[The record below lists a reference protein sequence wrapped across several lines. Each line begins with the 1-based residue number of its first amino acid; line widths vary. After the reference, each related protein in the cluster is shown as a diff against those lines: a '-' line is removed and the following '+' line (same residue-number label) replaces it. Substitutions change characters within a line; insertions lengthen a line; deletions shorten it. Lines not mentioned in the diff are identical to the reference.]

1 MVLSQS
7 GHMAGPFASVNPEW
21 LALPEVEGGPM
32 ADLNPLPAGFGLNME
47 DTALL
52 EATNAFMDGLVNA
65 GELDAM
71 FKEYITLENYNRP
84 VD

>member
-1 MVLSQS
+1 MV
-7 GHMAGPFASVNPEW
+7 N
-21 LALPEVEGGPM
+21 
-32 ADLNPLPAGFGLNME
+32 LNPLPAGFGLNMD

-52 EATNAFMDGLVNA
+52 EATNAFMDGLVKS

-84 VD
+84 VE